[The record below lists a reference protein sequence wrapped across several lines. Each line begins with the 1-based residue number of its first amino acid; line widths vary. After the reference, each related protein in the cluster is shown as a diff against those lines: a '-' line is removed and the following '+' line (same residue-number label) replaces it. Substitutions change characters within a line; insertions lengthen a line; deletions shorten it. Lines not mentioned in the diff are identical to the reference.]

1 MKTFENPDIQVKT
14 FAVED
19 VITESNPGETTDWG

>member
-1 MKTFENPDIQVKT
+1 MKTFENPDVQVKT

-19 VITESNPGETTDWG
+19 VITESNTTVFG